1 MESRRRA
8 PFATAITVAALLFL
22 FVPLGVVVLF
32 SFNAGGSLTFP
43 FAGFSMRWYREI
55 VDSPAFR
62 DAVVNS
68 AIVAFVV
75 AIVTLV
81 FGTLAAYGLTRTSSR
96 FRAPVAVLLF
106 LPLTLPGLF
115 LGLSLLVMFARVETD
130 LSLRTVTIAHLVY
143 VLPYYLLI
151 SVAALQRLDPALEEA
166 GADLGAN
173 GWLVFRRV
181 TLPQVWPV
189 LVAAACLA
197 FALSFDEFIITFF
210 VIGPESTL
218 PLFIFSTLR
227 RTVDPSVNAIS
238 SLLLAITLALFAV
251 AFVLTVR
258 AAKTAGLA
266 IDAETLGGTAR

>member
-8 PFATAITVAALLFL
+8 PFANAITMAALLFL

-55 VDSPAFR
+55 VESPAFR

-68 AIVAFVV
+68 AMVAFVV

-81 FGTLAAYGLTRTSSR
+81 FGTLAAYGLTRATSR

-115 LGLSLLVMFARVETD
+115 LGLSLLVMFGRVEID
-130 LSLRTVTIAHLVY
+130 LSLQTVTIAHLVY

-251 AFVLTVR
+251 AFLLTVR

-266 IDAETLGGTAR
+266 IDAETLAGTAR